1 LITNELYLL
10 LVFAAACFIG
20 ISACQSTGKKIEEAV
35 EDTVEE
41 AIDEAVEEGVVDTV
55 AVDTTA
61 IEEME

>member
-1 LITNELYLL
+1 M
-10 LVFAAACFIG
+10 LVFAASCFIG
-20 ISACQSTGKKIEEAV
+20 ISACQSTGKKVEEAV

-41 AIDEAVEEGVVDTV
+41 AIDEAVEEVVTDTV

>member
-1 LITNELYLL
+1 MKRIKFLL
-10 LVFAAACFIG
+10 LVLATACFIG
-20 ISACQSTGKKIEEAV
+20 ISACQSTGKKVEEVV

-41 AIDEAVEEGVVDTV
+41 AVEEAVEEVVADTV